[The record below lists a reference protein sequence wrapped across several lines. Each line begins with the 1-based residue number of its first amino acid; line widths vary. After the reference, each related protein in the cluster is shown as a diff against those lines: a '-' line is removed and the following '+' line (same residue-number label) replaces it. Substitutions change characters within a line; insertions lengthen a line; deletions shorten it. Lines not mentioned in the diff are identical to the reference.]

1 MLNYLDKHV
10 HTHSGKGENIDVG
23 EILNLVYKLQVT
35 VCCTGHWFILCTS
48 AAIFQA
54 FDTGREN
61 AAE

>member
-35 VCCTGHWFILCTS
+35 VCCTGH
-48 AAIFQA
+48 
-54 FDTGREN
+54 
-61 AAE
+61 